1 MAKNKKNADA
11 NVAASPSMPMGGG
24 NGHWD
29 VGIRSAENGAVINIS
44 HNSEGKNPKY
54 TSKTLVATS
63 PRAAFRIAAAHCPA
77 ITKRGGKK
85 KKAVSPKRVVSKKA

>member
-1 MAKNKKNADA
+1 MAKRKKNRGGE
-11 NVAASPSMPMGGG
+11 NVAAQAVPMGGER
-24 NGHWD
+24 GHWD

-44 HNSEGKNPKY
+44 HNTEGKNPKY

-77 ITKRGGKK
+77 ITKKGGKK
-85 KKAVSPKRVVSKKA
+85 KSGRGKRVASKSA

>member
-1 MAKNKKNADA
+1 M
-11 NVAASPSMPMGGG
+11 PSGGS

-44 HNSEGKNPKY
+44 HESGGKERKY

-63 PRAAFRIAAAHCPA
+63 PRAAFRIAAAHLPVMGKKGSGKKKSRGRKA
-77 ITKRGGKK
+77 VGGKK
-85 KKAVSPKRVVSKKA
+85 A